1 MMNKFLADGRLVFI
15 STLLLAL
22 STISAA
28 VVLPTVL
35 EAATRK
41 QCLNHDWPAEK
52 HAVHLEFCQSYG
64 YSTTQHYGP
73 AF

>member
-1 MMNKFLADGRLVFI
+1 MFNKCLADGRLVFI

-41 QCLNHDWPAEK
+41 QCLNNDWPAEK
-52 HAVHLEFCQSYG
+52 HAVHMDFCKTYG
-64 YSTTQHYGP
+64 YATTNKYGP
-73 AF
+73 GF